1 MSTIRD
7 PAYITDAGRTMMTT
21 GGDVTYTKAVLYGQ
35 DISHLTSDQV
45 KALTTIGI
53 LHVCGGDPVV
63 GVPWLSR
70 NSYSPRMWR

>member
-1 MSTIRD
+1 MVFSTYVEVI
-7 PAYITDAGRTMMTT
+7 P
-21 GGDVTYTKAVLYGQ
+21 
-35 DISHLTSDQV
+35 SDQV